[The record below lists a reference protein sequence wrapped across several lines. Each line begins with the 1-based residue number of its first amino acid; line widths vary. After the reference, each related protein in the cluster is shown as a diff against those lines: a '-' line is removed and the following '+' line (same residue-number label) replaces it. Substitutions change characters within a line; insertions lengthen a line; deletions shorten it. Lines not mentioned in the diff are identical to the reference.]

1 MNKKIYFAA
10 ICCMAML
17 AGCQQ
22 AEEIVSPSEE
32 LVMSVE
38 ASIEDTIGSRYA
50 SNNVNGTPNSLK
62 FDSGDNIGVF
72 VGEKGVTKWTKSE
85 TGSWGTTPSPVY
97 WPGKESAG
105 YDFYAFYPYPTEA
118 SEFSK
123 KDVPMP
129 SLAGQTG
136 TIASLSA
143 CDFMV
148 ATAHSA
154 YNTYNGKVSFTG
166 EKNCFKHVSSLV
178 AITILKESDLVN
190 STVNYISFEAINLAS
205 SRTYSFE
212 NIQNPIK
219 FTPTGVKSAIKSD
232 ELNLSMANETTNKT
246 LYFILNSGINLSGVT
261 FSIEYSTGGKN
272 YIATKTGLGNGS
284 FASGSRYNFNLN
296 ITDGVLA
303 ITGTDIQDWGAG
315 TNMGDIIINTP
326 IESPNDEND

>member
-1 MNKKIYFAA
+1 MKKTIVSA

-17 AGCQQ
+17 SGCQQ
-22 AEEIVSPSEE
+22 AEEFENLNEE
-32 LVMSVE
+32 LVL
-38 ASIEDTIGSRYA
+38 SIEADIEKPVESRYA
-50 SNNVNGTPNSLK
+50 NANGNETPNGLK
-62 FDSGDNIGVF
+62 FVSGDKIGVF
-72 VGEKGVTKWTKSE
+72 MDNKAVTEWTKSE
-85 TGSWGTTPSPVY
+85 SDSWDTMSGSVY
-97 WPGKESAG
+97 WPDKSSVSHN
-105 YDFYAFYPYPTEA
+105 FYAFYPYPIESSAFTKE
-118 SEFSK
+118 
-123 KDVPMP
+123 DVPMP
-129 SLAGQTG
+129 SLANQKG

-154 YNTYNGKVSFTG
+154 YNTDNGKVSFTG
-166 EKNCFKHVSSLV
+166 ETNCFKHVSSLV

-190 STVNYISFEAINLAS
+190 STVNYISFEAIDLAS

-261 FSIEYSTGGKN
+261 FSIEYSTDGKN
-272 YIATKTGLGNGS
+272 YTATKTGLGNGS

-303 ITGTDIQDWGAG
+303 ITGADIQDWGAG